1 MNSEEIK
8 KKIEELKKL
17 QTEIRI
23 AERESRRKYFKEFC
37 MEKYMDGYVIKR
49 NYGKKI
55 RFDGEKVKVWKW
67 LVRAKSIE
75 ECMESLHNL
84 IDDLREFEEYLKNE
98 VTK

>member
-37 MEKYMDGYVIKR
+37 MEKYMDG
-49 NYGKKI
+49 
-55 RFDGEKVKVWKW
+55 
-67 LVRAKSIE
+67 
-75 ECMESLHNL
+75 
-84 IDDLREFEEYLKNE
+84 
-98 VTK
+98 